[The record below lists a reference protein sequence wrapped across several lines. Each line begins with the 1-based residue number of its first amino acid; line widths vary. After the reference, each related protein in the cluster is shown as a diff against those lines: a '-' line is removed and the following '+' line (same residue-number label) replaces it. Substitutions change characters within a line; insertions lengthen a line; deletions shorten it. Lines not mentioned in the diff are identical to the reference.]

1 MSLIEVV
8 VSMLILAVVALGA
21 TATITLVNSEG
32 QRTAGGGSVDLQAL
46 SLARETL
53 DQLKNAV
60 SVNETLT
67 TDHGYMLVDTDATA
81 AGGTKYIA
89 VDDGSGARVNPSLA
103 LPPAGESD
111 IAKHNGNRSYTVW
124 DIDADGDGITDY
136 KKVVV
141 VVDTGTA

>member
-8 VSMLILAVVALGA
+8 VSMILLAVVALGA

-32 QRTAGGGSVDLQAL
+32 QRTAGGGSVDIQAL

-53 DQLKNAV
+53 DQFKNAV
-60 SVNETLT
+60 SAKETLI
-67 TDHGYMLVDTDATA
+67 TDPGYMLVDTDVSDG
-81 AGGTKYIA
+81 GGTKYVA
-89 VDDGSGARVNPSLA
+89 ADDGHGSRINPNLA
-103 LPPAGESD
+103 LPAGD
-111 IAKHNGNRSYTVW
+111 ILNHNGNRSYTVW
-124 DIDADGDGITDY
+124 DIDADGDNITDY